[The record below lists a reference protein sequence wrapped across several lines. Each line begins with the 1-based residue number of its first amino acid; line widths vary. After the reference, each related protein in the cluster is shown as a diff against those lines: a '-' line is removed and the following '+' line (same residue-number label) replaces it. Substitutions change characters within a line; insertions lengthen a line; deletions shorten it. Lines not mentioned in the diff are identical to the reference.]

1 MQEQLTSGS
10 TWSCTTRRRR
20 GRDTGELLCGTPQ
33 VSTTLVTLVTLRL
46 RQPLAA
52 VLSLLSPYLSRGDHP
67 LGPVIPSSSVPG
79 PLLFGAA
86 LCLLDAAEGGLAR
99 SRSTAG
105 TAEGL
110 LAFSA
115 SVE

>member
-20 GRDTGELLCGTPQ
+20 GRDTGELLCATPQ
-33 VSTTLVTLVTLRL
+33 VSTTLVTLRL

-52 VLSLLSPYLSRGDHP
+52 VLSLLSPYFSRGDHP
-67 LGPVIPSSSVPG
+67 LGLVVPSSSVPG

-105 TAEGL
+105 TAQGL